1 MADAGKLKQENTRL
15 LRRAL
20 RGGERFGKNEL
31 ARLTGLSFP
40 TVSRIVDEL
49 VRTGE
54 VRELGAGTSTGGR
67 CAMQVAL
74 DPAFRLFLCL
84 RLETDTLHWFV
95 SDLDGRRIEEQETA
109 CKGDTLQAI
118 STLLTCVRARYP
130 RLGAA
135 AFGLSGTLKSG
146 TVTETFGRT
155 ELRGVSLAAFLQE
168 KLGLPAV
175 VQRDMHAVALGHVA
189 RSKKKPRAV
198 ACIYLGSTGIGSS
211 LALDGRVWSG
221 ANEFAGELHY
231 LPIKNNLEY
240 AKTHFAGVDM
250 VAYYLQVIRAYA
262 ALVNPDR
269 VVLYRDALLEGKL
282 ERIRSACE
290 KTLPPQA
297 VPELILSGDF
307 YSDYEQGLFELAAG
321 LTEEEL

>member
-20 RGGERFGKNEL
+20 HKGEQFGKNEL

-40 TVSRIVDEL
+40 TVSRIIDEM
-49 VRTGE
+49 VHTGE
-54 VRELGAGTSTGGR
+54 VRELGTGTSTGGR
-67 CAMQVAL
+67 CAMQIAR
-74 DPAFRLFLCL
+74 DPAFRLSLCL
-84 RLETDTLHWFV
+84 RLENDILHWFV
-95 SDLDGRRIEEQETA
+95 SDLDGRRIEERDTA
-109 CKGDTLQAI
+109 CKGDILQTI

-146 TVTETFGRT
+146 TVTEMFGRT
-155 ELRGVSLAAFLQE
+155 ELRGVSLAAFLQDT
-168 KLGLPAV
+168 LGLPSV

-189 RSKKKPRAV
+189 RSTKKPRAV
-198 ACIYLGSTGIGSS
+198 ACIYLGPTGIGSS

-240 AKTHFAGVDM
+240 AKTHFEGVDM

-269 VVLYRDALLEGKL
+269 MVLYRDPLLEGKVD
-282 ERIRSACE
+282 RIRSACA

-297 VPELILSGDF
+297 VPELILSDEF
-307 YSDYEQGLFELAAG
+307 YRDYEQGLFALAAG
-321 LTEEEL
+321 LIEEDL